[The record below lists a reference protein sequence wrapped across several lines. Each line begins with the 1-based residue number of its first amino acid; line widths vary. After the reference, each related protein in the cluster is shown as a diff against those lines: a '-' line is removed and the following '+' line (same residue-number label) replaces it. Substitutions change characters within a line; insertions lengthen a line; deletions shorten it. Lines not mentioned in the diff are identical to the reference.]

1 MSAVARDQAQFAQI
15 LRGNETA
22 AHQAETSQHGQPLR
36 IEHVGL
42 ATGHVLDEVRV
53 DRDVG
58 VLQVREHAL
67 PINAGTLHDHELNRL
82 QVVPLTQLTALPDGK
97 EVRIVGLITRIKRI
111 LTTRQQ
117 SMAFV
122 HLEDQDSTMEVIVF
136 PSLYRHVTEWLEPGT
151 VVALEGVLD
160 KNDRGMKVKA
170 TRFFPLNP
178 AA

>member
-1 MSAVARDQAQFAQI
+1 
-15 LRGNETA
+15 
-22 AHQAETSQHGQPLR
+22 
-36 IEHVGL
+36 
-42 ATGHVLDEVRV
+42 VRV
-53 DRDVG
+53 
-58 VLQVREHAL
+58 
-67 PINAGTLHDHELNRL
+67 HDHELKRL